1 MKILNPRVLE
11 DLERGVPLRLDV
23 GCGERPWPGYYGVD
37 LVEMNGVDIIAD
49 LNEPLDL
56 LPDNSVGAIISRHV
70 LEHIPNLVPLLAE
83 FRRITRPDGKIE
95 IVVPHFSNPY
105 FYSDPTHVRFFGLYT
120 FFYFAHPEHQPRRK
134 VPAFYSDVRF
144 RVESIQIDF
153 PRDGLLE
160 RLTCPV
166 LKRLINL
173 STGMQDWYE
182 RRLCRLFTA
191 KQIRYVLRPEKA
203 ATSGVQ
209 SRSRAA

>member
-23 GCGERPWPGYYGVD
+23 GCGERPSPGHYGVD
-37 LVEMNGVDIIAD
+37 LVEMDGVDIVAD

-83 FRRITRPDGKIE
+83 FRRITRPDGRIE

-120 FFYFAHPEHQPRRK
+120 FYYFADPEHQPRRK

-144 RVESIQIDF
+144 RVESIRIDF
-153 PRDGLLE
+153 PREGLIE

-182 RRLCRLFTA
+182 RRLCRVFTA
-191 KQIRYVLRPEKA
+191 KQIRYVLRPDKA
-203 ATSGVQ
+203 ATCRVSG
-209 SRSRAA
+209 SRAA